1 VMVQG
6 YSNLQT
12 PATLDAIAR
21 TGVWRSEHR
30 GMKRLYLGVFLLF
43 FAACATR
50 LHFYWNVRELVS
62 APVPVVDLAASD
74 NRVLISIDKRTL
86 QKLFLSH
93 VRITR
98 TANIQTELV
107 LVNGEDPNAFAAL
120 IGGRRAVA
128 INLGMVKLIRNED
141 DEFAALLG
149 HETAH
154 WAKGHVDSGKSR
166 SNTLQGLGTLAG
178 VGLGMAGVP
187 AAGLISGLG
196 VDVIE
201 SSFSRDDERE
211 ADAWGIDYMMA
222 AGSDPWAAV
231 RLHEKMLALPGGVRI
246 PFLSSHPSGQERI
259 ENLKHVIEAKKHQS
273 ETTSAPSD

>member
-1 VMVQG
+1 
-6 YSNLQT
+6 
-12 PATLDAIAR
+12 
-21 TGVWRSEHR
+21 
-30 GMKRLYLGVFLLF
+30 MKRLYFGLSLLLL
-43 FAACATR
+43 AGCATR
-50 LHFYWNVRELVS
+50 FRSYWNVRELVLS
-62 APVPVVDLAASD
+62 PAPVVDLAAQD
-74 NRVLISIDKRTL
+74 NNILLSVDKRTL

-98 TANIQTELV
+98 AANVQAELV
-107 LVNGEDPNAFAAL
+107 LVDGDEPNAFAAFVS
-120 IGGRRAVA
+120 GRRAVA
-128 INLGMVKLIRNED
+128 INLGMVKLIGEED
-141 DEFAALLG
+141 NEFAALLG

-154 WAKGHVDSGKSR
+154 WARGHVDSGRSR
-166 SNTLQGLGTLAG
+166 SSTIQGLGALVG

-196 VDVIE
+196 ADIIE

-231 RLHEKMLALPGGVRI
+231 RLREKMLALPGGVRI

-259 ENLKHVIEAKKHQS
+259 ENLKQLIETKRLQIEAGR
-273 ETTSAPSD
+273 APSD

>member
-1 VMVQG
+1 MV
-6 YSNLQT
+6 
-12 PATLDAIAR
+12 
-21 TGVWRSEHR
+21 
-30 GMKRLYLGVFLLF
+30 
-43 FAACATR
+43 
-50 LHFYWNVRELVS
+50 VS
-62 APVPVVDLAASD
+62 PVPVIELTTADS
-74 NRVLISIDKRTL
+74 NVLLTVEKRTM

-98 TANIQTELV
+98 AASVQAELV
-107 LVNGEDPNAFAAL
+107 LVGGDAPNAFAAL
-120 IGGRRAVA
+120 ISGRRAVA
-128 INLGMVKLIRNED
+128 INLGMVKLIGADD

-154 WAKGHVDSGKSR
+154 WAKGHVDSGRTR
-166 SNTLQGLGTLAG
+166 SSTIQGLGTLVG
-178 VGLGMAGVP
+178 VGLGVAGVP

-196 VDVIE
+196 ADIVE

-211 ADAWGIDYMMA
+211 ADAWGLDYMMA

-259 ENLKHVIEAKKHQS
+259 ENLKRLIEAKKLQI
-273 ETTSAPSD
+273 EAGRAPSH

>member
-1 VMVQG
+1 MG
-6 YSNLQT
+6 R
-12 PATLDAIAR
+12 LD
-21 TGVWRSEHR
+21 VS
-30 GMKRLYLGVFLLF
+30 GMKRLYSGFSLLLL
-43 FAACATR
+43 AGCATR
-50 LHFYWNVRELVS
+50 FHSYWNVRELVLS
-62 APVPVVDLAASD
+62 PAPVIDLATQD
-74 NRVLISIDKRTL
+74 NRVLLSVDKRTL

-98 TANIQTELV
+98 AANVQAELV
-107 LVNGEDPNAFAAL
+107 LVDGDEPNAFAAL
-120 IGGRRAVA
+120 VSGRRAVA
-128 INLGMVKLIRNED
+128 INLGMVKLVGEKD

-154 WAKGHVDSGKSR
+154 WAKGHVDSGRTR
-166 SNTLQGLGTLAG
+166 SGTIQGLGTLVG

-187 AAGLISGLG
+187 AAGLIGGLG
-196 VDVIE
+196 ADIIE

-231 RLHEKMLALPGGVRI
+231 RLHEKMLALPGGVSI

-259 ENLKHVIEAKKHQS
+259 ENLKQLIETKKLQS
-273 ETTSAPSD
+273 ETGRAPSD